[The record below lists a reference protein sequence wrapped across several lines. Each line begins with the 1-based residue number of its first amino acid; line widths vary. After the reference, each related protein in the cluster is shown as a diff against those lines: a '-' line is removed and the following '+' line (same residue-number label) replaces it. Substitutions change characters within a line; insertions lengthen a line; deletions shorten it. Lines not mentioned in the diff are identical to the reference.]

1 MPSRTLPFDEKPF
14 CFHLLPFRFDGA
26 DVSTIHKI
34 EQIISPFSSHNS
46 MIIIKSLKAHSA
58 SNIGPISKATLP
70 KQMGM
75 MFLCHWVKLL

>member
-1 MPSRTLPFDEKPF
+1 M
-14 CFHLLPFRFDGA
+14 GA
-26 DVSTIHKI
+26 DVNTFHKI
-34 EQIISPFSSHNS
+34 EQIISLLSSHHS

-75 MFLCHWVKLL
+75 LFLCHWVKLL